1 MLIIPNA
8 RNVEREW
15 KDRLKILKTVF
26 GMTFIV
32 VHTAVRSG
40 SDALNAKTHDLIIAD
55 GDLIAIDNAE
65 RVAQQ
70 IKIQLLTWLGE
81 WFLDITHGVPYLDY
95 ILVKNPNI
103 ELARSIF
110 KEQIMKV
117 DDVNDVTS
125 LEIYYNATERTITV

>member
-1 MLIIPNA
+1 ML
-8 RNVEREW
+8 
-15 KDRLKILKTVF
+15 DF
-26 GMTFIV
+26 
-32 VHTAVRSG
+32 
-40 SDALNAKTHDLIIAD
+40 ALNAKTHDLIIAD

-81 WFLDITHGVPYLDY
+81 WFLDITHGVLYLDY

-117 DDVNDVTS
+117 DDVDDVTS
-125 LEIYYNATERTITV
+125 LEIYYNATERTMAVEYEASTSYGLVTRKEKLCYGDT

>member
-1 MLIIPNA
+1 ML
-8 RNVEREW
+8 
-15 KDRLKILKTVF
+15 DF
-26 GMTFIV
+26 
-32 VHTAVRSG
+32 
-40 SDALNAKTHDLIIAD
+40 ALNAKTHDLIIAD

-125 LEIYYNATERTITV
+125 LEVYYNATERTMIVEYEASTSYGLVTRKEKLGYGNT

>member
-1 MLIIPNA
+1 ML
-8 RNVEREW
+8 
-15 KDRLKILKTVF
+15 DF
-26 GMTFIV
+26 
-32 VHTAVRSG
+32 
-40 SDALNAKTHDLIIAD
+40 ALNAKTHDLIITD

-125 LEIYYNATERTITV
+125 LEVYYNATERTMIVEYEASTSYGLVTRKEKLGYGNT

>member
-1 MLIIPNA
+1 ML
-8 RNVEREW
+8 
-15 KDRLKILKTVF
+15 DF
-26 GMTFIV
+26 
-32 VHTAVRSG
+32 
-40 SDALNAKTHDLIIAD
+40 ALNAKTHDLIIAD

-110 KEQIMKV
+110 KEQIMKI
-117 DDVNDVTS
+117 DDVDDVTS
-125 LEIYYNATERTITV
+125 LEIYYNATERTMTVEYEASTSYGLVTRKEKLGYGNT

>member
-1 MLIIPNA
+1 ML
-8 RNVEREW
+8 
-15 KDRLKILKTVF
+15 DF
-26 GMTFIV
+26 
-32 VHTAVRSG
+32 
-40 SDALNAKTHDLIIAD
+40 ALNAKTHDLIIAD

-117 DDVNDVTS
+117 DDVDDVTS
-125 LEIYYNATERTITV
+125 LEIYYNATERTMAVEYEAYTSYGLVTRKEKLCYGDT

>member
-1 MLIIPNA
+1 ML
-8 RNVEREW
+8 
-15 KDRLKILKTVF
+15 DF
-26 GMTFIV
+26 
-32 VHTAVRSG
+32 
-40 SDALNAKTHDLIIAD
+40 ALNAKTHDLIIAD

-117 DDVNDVTS
+117 DDVDDVTS
-125 LEIYYNATERTITV
+125 LEIYYNATERTMVVEYEASTSYGLVTRKEKLCYGDT